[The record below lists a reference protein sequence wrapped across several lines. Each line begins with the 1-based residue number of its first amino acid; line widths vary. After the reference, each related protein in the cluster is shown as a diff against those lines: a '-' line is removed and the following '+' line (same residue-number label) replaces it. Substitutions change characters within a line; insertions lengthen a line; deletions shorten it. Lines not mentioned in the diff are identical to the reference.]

1 VIAIDVAATA
11 LWDRAA
17 GAYRLAR
24 EGRLASSDEMI
35 AMAERWVDEFPVVS
49 IEMRSTRKTG
59 RAGSADREL
68 GARVR
73 LIGDD
78 LFTTRL
84 DRLRHGIEA
93 KAANGVLVKLNQ
105 NGTLSGTLDV
115 VAAARAAGYA
125 PVISARSG
133 ETEDPFIADLGGRL
147 AAGQIKIARCAA
159 ATARQVQPVAAH
171 RGRERRTVRRHGGD
185 PAVRVQADPATPDP
199 RLGEFLR
206 EQGLLQ
212 AGEGARFTPLAGG
225 VSSDIWR
232 VELPDGRT
240 ICIKRAL
247 PKLKV
252 AAEWHAPVSRNA
264 SEWAWIGFAARHAP
278 AAVPRPAGARPAAG
292 LFAMEYLSPRDH
304 PVWKQQLL
312 DGQVDPATAAAVGR
326 VLATLHLASSRDAA
340 VERSFDTGAN
350 FPPCGS
356 TRTCWPRPACIRR
369 WRRRSKHWSSARRER
384 GWHWCTR
391 RQPEDILVGPQGRS
405 SSTPSAPGTATAF
418 DVAFCLNHLLLKCL
432 VRPDKREWLRRS
444 FEAFVDAYF
453 ARAGFEPR
461 IALESRAASLLPGLL
476 LARVDGKSPVEY
488 LRAER
493 DRELVRQAAAPMVL
507 RPPAVLA
514 EVLGRWHHALAASG

>member
-1 VIAIDVAATA
+1 V
-11 LWDRAA
+11 
-17 GAYRLAR
+17 
-24 EGRLASSDEMI
+24 E
-35 AMAERWVDEFPVVS
+35 
-49 IEMRSTRKTG
+49 
-59 RAGSADREL
+59 
-68 GARVR
+68 
-73 LIGDD
+73 
-78 LFTTRL
+78 
-84 DRLRHGIEA
+84 
-93 KAANGVLVKLNQ
+93 
-105 NGTLSGTLDV
+105 
-115 VAAARAAGYA
+115 
-125 PVISARSG
+125 
-133 ETEDPFIADLGGRL
+133 
-147 AAGQIKIARCAA
+147 
-159 ATARQVQPVAAH
+159 
-171 RGRERRTVRRHGGD
+171 
-185 PAVRVQADPATPDP
+185 ADPAPPDP
-199 RLGEFLR
+199 RLGQFLR
-206 EQGLLQ
+206 ERGFLQ
-212 AGEGARFTPLAGG
+212 AGEGGARFTPLAGG

-264 SEWAWIGFAARHAP
+264 SEWAWIGFAARHVP
-278 AAVPRPAGARPAAG
+278 AAVPRPLAHDPAAG

-350 FPPCGS
+350 FHALRLDPYLLAAARVHPALAPALRALVDRTAG
-356 TRTCWPRPACIRR
+356 TRLALVHGDVSP
-369 WRRRSKHWSSARRER
+369 KN
-384 GWHWCTR
+384 
-391 RQPEDILVGPQGRS
+391 ILVGPHG
-405 SSTPSAPGTATAF
+405 PVFLDAECAWYGDPAF

-432 VRPDKREWLRRS
+432 ARPDKRESLRRS

-453 ARAGFEPR
+453 PHAGFEPR